1 MSDNKHAAMCVY
13 CGDSII
19 YDTREVTD
27 MAAAH
32 AQIVEHDQQCPKN
45 PLVARIAELEER
57 EQALAAY
64 IDRLS
69 RAIEACMPDDERKFV
84 FTPDD
89 YTELESALEAKFS
102 DSLVSRDEESM
113 RKGFWWGFERARMH
127 PDENNIL
134 AQWEDVKAL
143 KRRNESVRQERA
155 QQ

>member
-1 MSDNKHAAMCVY
+1 MDKQYAERDIMALDRAGNHYCRHLSAMTGEGLHEKSDIAAELAY
-13 CGDSII
+13 RD
-19 YDTREVTD
+19 
-27 MAAAH
+27 
-32 AQIVEHDQQCPKN
+32 
-45 PLVARIAELEER
+45 ARITELEER

-64 IDRLS
+64 VERLS
-69 RAIEACMPDDERKFV
+69 KAVEACMSDDERKFV

-89 YTELESALEAKFS
+89 YIELESALEAKFS
-102 DSLVSRDEESM
+102 DSLLSRDEESM

-155 QQ
+155 KQ